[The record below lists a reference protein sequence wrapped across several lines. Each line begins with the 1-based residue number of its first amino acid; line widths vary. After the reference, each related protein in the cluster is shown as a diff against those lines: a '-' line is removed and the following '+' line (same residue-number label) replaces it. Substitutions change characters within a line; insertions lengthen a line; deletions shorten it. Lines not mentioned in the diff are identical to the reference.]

1 MEHLNLIIANNL
13 KQIREKKK
21 LSLDKV
27 AALTG
32 VSKSMLGQ
40 IERGESNPTITTVW
54 KIANGMKV
62 SFSTLIKEPQTDN
75 KIVNRDDVDPMIED
89 HGKFVL
95 YPMFPYSEMQ
105 KFEIFIA
112 DMEKG
117 AYIRGITHGEG
128 SYEIVTVPVGE
139 VTMRVEEE
147 DIVLKE
153 GAGMRFKAHKE
164 HTYHNTNDGTTRLQI
179 TIYYSER

>member
-1 MEHLNLIIANNL
+1 MEHLNQIIANNL

-54 KIANGMKV
+54 KIANGLKV
-62 SFSTLIKEPQTDN
+62 SFSSLIKEPQSDN
-75 KIVNRDDVDPMIED
+75 KVVNREDIDPMIED
-89 HGKFVL
+89 HGKFTL
-95 YPMFPYSEMQ
+95 YSMFPYSDNQ
-105 KFEIFIA
+105 KFEVFMA

-117 AYIRGITHGEG
+117 AYIQGITHGEG
-128 SYEIVTVPVGE
+128 SYEIVTVAKGE
-139 VTMRVEEE
+139 LTMRVEDE
-147 DIVLKE
+147 DIILKE
-153 GAGMRFKAHKE
+153 GSGMRFRAQKE
-164 HTYHNTNDGTTRLQI
+164 HTYHNTSDDMTRINI

>member
-1 MEHLNLIIANNL
+1 MEHLNQVIASNL
-13 KQIREKKK
+13 KKIRDQKK

-54 KIANGMKV
+54 KIANGLKV
-62 SFSTLIKEPQTDN
+62 SFSALIKEPQTDN
-75 KIVNRDDVDPMIED
+75 KVVTREDVDPMIED
-89 HGKFVL
+89 HGKFRL
-95 YPMFPYSEMQ
+95 FSMFPYGDNQ

-112 DMEKG
+112 DMDKG
-117 AYIRGITHGEG
+117 AYIQGITHGEG
-128 SYEIVTVPVGE
+128 SYEIVTVTQGE
-139 VTMRVEEE
+139 LTMRVEEE
-147 DIVLKE
+147 DVILSE
-153 GAGMRFKAHKE
+153 GSGLRFKANKE
-164 HTYHNTNDGTTRLQI
+164 HTYHNTNNGMTRLQI

>member
-1 MEHLNLIIANNL
+1 MEHLNQLIAGNL
-13 KQIREKKK
+13 KEIRENKK

-54 KIANGMKV
+54 KIANGLKV
-62 SFSTLIKEPQTDN
+62 SFSSLIKEPQSD
-75 KIVNRDDVDPMIED
+75 KKLVRRGEVDTMVED

-105 KFEIFIA
+105 PFEVYIA
-112 DMEKG
+112 DMDRG
-117 AYIRGITHGEG
+117 AYFEGNTHGEG
-128 SYEIVTVPVGE
+128 SYEVLTVSLGE
-139 VTMRVEEE
+139 ITVRVDDE
-147 DIVLKE
+147 DITLV
-153 GAGMRFKAHKE
+153 AGDGIRFKANKE
-164 HTYHNTNDGTTRLQI
+164 HSYHNTHDGMSRINI
-179 TIYYSER
+179 TIYYDEH